1 MCVPWAYFVSDDII
15 GKTTQEPTEA
25 AVLAA
30 YAAIAARRAQWDS
43 LVWQVSTLALTAQAF
58 LFTIALTQGN
68 DAWAR
73 MISSVPS
80 LNITV
85 ISILLMA
92 RQRQAE
98 IHDANWLERV
108 ERDVLN
114 LGSLSAHGLLFR
126 ASRDQQRLNAGV
138 IGDMIPLMH
147 MFSVWV
153 VGLSLFGVGDIIV
166 IIRTLAIL
174 S

>member
-1 MCVPWAYFVSDDII
+1 MDDQAIS
-15 GKTTQEPTEA
+15 KATVEPTEA

-30 YAAIAARRAQWDS
+30 YSVIATRRAQWDS
-43 LVWQVSTLALTAQAF
+43 LVWQVPTLSLTAQAF

-73 MISSVPS
+73 LISSMLS

-98 IHDANWLERV
+98 IHDAAWLEQV

-114 LGSLSAHGLLFR
+114 LGELGA
-126 ASRDQQRLNAGV
+126 
-138 IGDMIPLMH
+138 
-147 MFSVWV
+147 
-153 VGLSLFGVGDIIV
+153 
-166 IIRTLAIL
+166 
-174 S
+174 